1 MRGSEIHEPH
11 ILVCVWVTQSCPT
24 LCDPMDYSLPDSS
37 VHCIEYWSG
46 LPFLFPGDLP
56 NPGIKPGSLAFWAD
70 SLPSEPTG
78 KLPHILHSF
87 FNLKGFLSCHLNH
100 SWSLNERSQLK
111 HLSHPFFNYLCLK
124 TIYRFENL
132 RKASNEKW
140 FHFWNLANPGSFV
153 HIFFSFSLSS
163 HILSSA
169 LRRSKMTDL
178 SNFLPPPNMEILSS
192 SFKTFYSFFF
202 LIPPETR

>member
-1 MRGSEIHEPH
+1 MCVCESLSHVQLFVTPWTIACQTPLSIALNTGVGCHFFFQGIFPTQGSN
-11 ILVCVWVTQSCPT
+11 L
-24 LCDPMDYSLPDSS
+24 
-37 VHCIEYWSG
+37 G
-46 LPFLFPGDLP
+46 LLH
-56 NPGIKPGSLAFWAD
+56 FWAD
-70 SLPSEPTG
+70 SLPSEPTE
-78 KLPHILHSF
+78 KLPRILHSF
-87 FNLKGFLSCHLNH
+87 FNLKGFLSCHLNR

-111 HLSHPFFNYLCLK
+111 QLSHPFFNYLCLK

-132 RKASNEKW
+132 RKASNGKW
-140 FHFWNLANPGSFV
+140 FYFWNLANPGSFV

-178 SNFLPPPNMEILSS
+178 SNFLPLPNMEILSS